1 MIKRIGFTA
10 IAALALSIAAQAAD
24 SFVGKWEWNKAK
36 STQIK
41 TPASL
46 RSDSS
51 PEIIT
56 STLVLKARPDGGRTL
71 NILFRL
77 KDGTTG
83 TWNYSCSDD
92 GKECPA
98 KISDGAYDTV
108 SVKRVD
114 AQKVIVVMTKKGGKY
129 NVTDTAITS
138 KDGKSIS
145 GTKEGTD
152 ANGKPVS
159 GTFFFDR
166 K

>member
-36 STQIK
+36 SK
-41 TPASL
+41 FSGPG
-46 RSDSS
+46 
-51 PEIIT
+51 E
-56 STLVLKARPDGGRTL
+56 LVAATILAEARPDGGRTL

-98 KISDGAYDTV
+98 KVSDGAYDTV

-114 AQKVIVVMTKKGGKY
+114 AQKVISVMTKKGGKY

>member
-10 IAALALSIAAQAAD
+10 IAALALSVAAQAAD
-24 SFVGKWEWNKAK
+24 SFVGNWEMNKAK
-36 STQIK
+36 SK
-41 TPASL
+41 VSEL
-46 RSDSS
+46 SG
-51 PEIIT
+51 PEQVAA
-56 STLVLKARPDGGRTL
+56 TLVMKARPDGGRTL
-71 NILFRL
+71 NLIQRF
-77 KDGTTG
+77 KDGTTV
-83 TWNYSCSDD
+83 TWDYSCTDD

-98 KISDGAYDTV
+98 TLSNGAYDTV

-114 AQKVIVVMTKKGGKY
+114 AQKVIAVMTKKGGKY
-129 NVTDTAITS
+129 KVTDKATTS

-145 GTKEGTD
+145 GTFEGTD

>member
-1 MIKRIGFTA
+1 MIKRIGFTVLA
-10 IAALALSIAAQAAD
+10 VLALSMAAQAAD

-36 STQIK
+36 SK
-41 TPASL
+41 
-46 RSDSS
+46 SS
-51 PEIIT
+51 RPEQVAIT
-56 STLVLKARPDGGRTL
+56 LLAEARPDGGRTL

-98 KISDGAYDTV
+98 KVSDGAYDTV

-114 AQKVIVVMTKKGGKY
+114 AQKVIAVMTKKGGKY
-129 NVTDTAITS
+129 KVTDTGTMS
-138 KDGKSIS
+138 KDGKSFS
-145 GTKEGTD
+145 GTSEGTD

-159 GTFFFDR
+159 GTWFFDR

>member
-1 MIKRIGFTA
+1 MIKRIGFTVLA
-10 IAALALSIAAQAAD
+10 VLALSMAAQAAD

-36 STQIK
+36 SK
-41 TPASL
+41 
-46 RSDSS
+46 SS
-51 PEIIT
+51 GPE
-56 STLVLKARPDGGRTL
+56 SVAVFLLAEARPDGGRTL
-71 NILFRL
+71 NLIDYA
-77 KDGTTG
+77 KDGTTV

-98 KISDGAYDTV
+98 KVSDGAYDTV

-114 AQKVIVVMTKKGGKY
+114 AQKVIAVMTKKGGKY
-129 NVTDTAITS
+129 NVTDRVTTS
-138 KDGKSIS
+138 KDGKSFS
-145 GTKEGTD
+145 GTAEGTD